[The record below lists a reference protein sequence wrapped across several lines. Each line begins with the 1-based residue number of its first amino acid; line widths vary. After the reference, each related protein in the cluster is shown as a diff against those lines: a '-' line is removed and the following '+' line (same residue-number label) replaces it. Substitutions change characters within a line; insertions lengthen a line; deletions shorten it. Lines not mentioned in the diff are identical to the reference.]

1 MTSRLSLGIRGL
13 SNIGFRVQDF
23 CGSREGLWKS
33 DLFESFRVRE
43 LRQLR
48 RPRQIRGGGLGLRS
62 SSLGFRIKSFKGLGF
77 GVLE

>member
-23 CGSREGLWKS
+23 WGSREGLWKS

-43 LRQLR
+43 LR
-48 RPRQIRGGGLGLRS
+48 RPRQILSSVGVGVSLWGGS
-62 SSLGFRIKSFKGLGF
+62 WAEVF
-77 GVLE
+77 